1 MRQHLDRHVGLAHC
15 LYRLDILPLCPARL
29 RDLATH
35 TVTPC
40 AYFDHHP
47 APHSFF
53 VTDPLGDLITSP
65 NGIDEP

>member
-1 MRQHLDRHVGLAHC
+1 M
-15 LYRLDILPLCPARL
+15 PRL

>member
-1 MRQHLDRHVGLAHC
+1 MTDVPHHEALVR
-15 LYRLDILPLCPARL
+15 RLVIMPVCTARL
-29 RDLATH
+29 RELATR

-47 APHSFF
+47 APHSFH

-65 NGIDEP
+65 TGNNEP